1 MIQIIT
7 KETYEYKSK
16 FKNKE
21 TILSDFKTYKT
32 FDLYDINIIDLSSDS
47 LWYSNSAEGAYLNDR
62 SDIATIKNSI
72 NTCESKILLLF
83 PLNCYFY
90 YNFLTYSHKFLKSEQ
105 LKSIKGKFKQFLSSY
120 IYEPLPEFDYEKG
133 ITKIDGETF
142 ESDFYFKE
150 NTGLIYS
157 EKSKKVNTILLK
169 NGLVASTLNIF
180 ELSENEDTEKRL
192 FILLN
197 KIGFLLKNEEIPEWV
212 QEIQFYNDNIYTN
225 KIEKCNEKISELTK
239 EIEKNNQYLKI
250 NDQYKSILYSSGN
263 TLAEQINKMLIK
275 IFNLTEDFKDIYEED
290 FNFKV
295 DDITYVVETKGLNNE
310 VSGQNVSDAYN
321 HLIIYDDKL
330 EQQGIIEKTKC
341 LFFVASERKR
351 KIEER
356 QKIKERQITIAKR
369 NKTLIIDTPTFYKMF
384 EDFLQGKLSAKDIH
398 MMFKDQDGLIMYK

>member
-7 KETYEYKSK
+7 KETYKYKSR

-21 TILSDFKTYKT
+21 IVISDFKTYKS

-47 LWYSNSAEGAYLNDR
+47 LWYSNSAEGTYLNDR
-62 SDIATIKNSI
+62 SDIAPIKNSI
-72 NTCESKILLLF
+72 NTCESKILLLL

-90 YNFLTYSHKFLKSEQ
+90 YHLSTYTHKFLKSEQ
-105 LKSIKGKFKQFLSSY
+105 LKSIKGKFKQFISNY

-150 NTGLIYS
+150 KTGLIYS

-169 NGLVASTLNIF
+169 NGLAASTLSIF
-180 ELSENEDTEKRL
+180 ELSENRDVEKRL

-212 QEIQFYNDNIYTN
+212 EGIQFYNDNIYI
-225 KIEKCNEKISELTK
+225 KEIEKCNEKISELTK

-250 NDQYKSILYSSGN
+250 NYQYKSILYSSGN
-263 TLAEQINKMLIK
+263 VLAEQINKMLIK
-275 IFNLTEDFKDIYEED
+275 IFNLPNDFKDIYEED

-369 NKTLIIDTPTFYKMF
+369 NKTLIIDTPTFYKIF
-384 EDFLQGKLSAKDIH
+384 EDFLQGKLSARDIH
-398 MMFKDQDGLIMYK
+398 TMFKEQDGIITYK

>member
-7 KETYEYKSK
+7 KEIYKYKDK

-21 TILSDFKTYKT
+21 IVISDFKTYKS
-32 FDLYDINIIDLSSDS
+32 FDLYDINIINLSSNS
-47 LWYSNSAEGAYLNDR
+47 LWYSNSSEGSYLNDK

-90 YNFLTYSHKFLKSEQ
+90 YHLSNYTKSFLESVQ
-105 LKSIKGKFKQFLSSY
+105 LKSITGKVKQFISNY

-133 ITKIDGETF
+133 ITKVDGETF
-142 ESDFYFKE
+142 ESDFYFSEQK
-150 NTGLIYS
+150 GLIYS

-169 NGLVASTLNIF
+169 AGLVATTLNIF
-180 ELSENEDTEKRL
+180 ETSENKDIEKRL

-197 KIGFLLKNEEIPEWV
+197 KIDFLIKNDEVPQWV
-212 QEIQFYNDNIYTN
+212 QDIQFYNDNIYI
-225 KIEKCNEKISELTK
+225 KEIEKCNEKISELTK
-239 EIEKNNQYLKI
+239 EIEKNNQYLKT
-250 NDQYKSILYSSGN
+250 NNQYKSILYSSGN

-275 IFNLTEDFKDIYEED
+275 IFNLKEDFKDIYEED
-290 FNFKV
+290 FNFKA
-295 DDITYVVETKGLNNE
+295 DGITYVVETKGLNNE

-330 EQQGIIEKTKC
+330 EQQGIVEKTKC

-398 MMFKDQDGLIMYK
+398 TMFKEQDGLISYK

>member
-7 KETYEYKSK
+7 KETYKYKSK

-21 TILSDFKTYKT
+21 IVISDFKTYKS

-47 LWYSNSAEGAYLNDR
+47 LWYSNSADGAYLNDK
-62 SDIATIKNSI
+62 SDLAPIKNSI
-72 NTCESKILLLF
+72 NTSESRILLLF
-83 PLNCYFY
+83 PLNSYFY
-90 YNFLTYSHKFLKSEQ
+90 YYRSTYTDKFLKSEQ
-105 LKSIKGKFKQFLSSY
+105 LKSIKGKFKQFISNY

-150 NTGLIYS
+150 KTGLIYS

-169 NGLVASTLNIF
+169 NGLVASTLSIF
-180 ELSENEDTEKRL
+180 ELSENGDVEKRL

-212 QEIQFYNDNIYTN
+212 EEIQFYNDNIYI
-225 KIEKCNEKISELTK
+225 KEIEKCNEKISELTK

-250 NDQYKSILYSSGN
+250 NYQYKSILYSSGN

-398 MMFKDQDGLIMYK
+398 TMFKEQDGLITYK

>member
-7 KETYEYKSK
+7 KETYKYKSR

-21 TILSDFKTYKT
+21 IVISDFKTYKS

-47 LWYSNSAEGAYLNDR
+47 LWYSNSAEGTYLNDR
-62 SDIATIKNSI
+62 SDIAPIKNSI
-72 NTCESKILLLF
+72 NTCESKILLLL

-90 YNFLTYSHKFLKSEQ
+90 YNFSTYSHKYLRCEQ
-105 LKSIKGKFKQFLSSY
+105 LKSIKGKFKQILSSY
-120 IYEPLPEFDYEKG
+120 IYEPFPEFDYEKG
-133 ITKIDGETF
+133 ITKIDGATF

-169 NGLVASTLNIF
+169 DGLVASTLNIF
-180 ELSENEDTEKRL
+180 ELSENEDTEKIL

-197 KIGFLLKNEEIPEWV
+197 KLGFLLKNEEIPEWA
-212 QEIQFYNDNIYTN
+212 QEIHFYNDNIYI
-225 KIEKCNEKISELTK
+225 KEIEKCNEKISELTK

-263 TLAEQINKMLIK
+263 VLAEQINKMLIK
-275 IFNLTEDFKDIYEED
+275 IFNLPNDFKDIYEED

-369 NKTLIIDTPTFYKMF
+369 NKTLIIDTPTFYKIF
-384 EDFLQGKLSAKDIH
+384 EDFLQGKLSARDIH
-398 MMFKDQDGLIMYK
+398 TMFKEQDGIITYK

>member
-7 KETYEYKSK
+7 KETYKYKSK

-21 TILSDFKTYKT
+21 IVISDFKTYKY

-47 LWYSNSAEGAYLNDR
+47 LWYSNSADGAYLNDK
-62 SDIATIKNSI
+62 SDLAPIKNSI
-72 NTCESKILLLF
+72 NTSESRILLLF
-83 PLNCYFY
+83 PLNSYFY
-90 YNFLTYSHKFLKSEQ
+90 YYRSTCTDKFLKSEQ
-105 LKSIKGKFKQFLSSY
+105 LKSIKGKFKQFISNY

-150 NTGLIYS
+150 KTGLIYS

-169 NGLVASTLNIF
+169 NGLVASTLSIF
-180 ELSENEDTEKRL
+180 ELSENRDVEKRL

-212 QEIQFYNDNIYTN
+212 EEIQFYNDNIYI
-225 KIEKCNEKISELTK
+225 KEIEKCNEKISELTK

-250 NDQYKSILYSSGN
+250 NYQYKSILYSSGN

-369 NKTLIIDTPTFYKMF
+369 NKTLIIDTPTFYKIF
-384 EDFLQGKLSAKDIH
+384 EDFLQGKLSARDIH
-398 MMFKDQDGLIMYK
+398 TMFKEQDGIITYK